1 MSIKL
6 LDEFLK
12 KHNKTRYQLSKLT
25 GISQNTL
32 NDYNKK
38 ELNKYTVSFL
48 RTLSMCVGM
57 STVDVFIE
65 LAELEKNYDDLAG
78 FKHLLDKYKLSFP
91 SQEFELYCLI
101 KEFESANI
109 EVLPF
114 TFNRFESETHVDIE
128 KDVRKALNNAIA
140 VLKEKKKNCYKNH

>member
-38 ELNKYTVSFL
+38 ELNKYSVSFL
-48 RTLSMCVGM
+48 RALSMCTGI
-57 STVDVFIE
+57 STFDVFIE
-65 LAELEKNYDDLAG
+65 LAELEKSYDDLAG
-78 FKHLLDKYKLSFP
+78 FKHLLNKYKLSFP
-91 SQEFELYCLI
+91 AQEFELYCLI
-101 KEFESANI
+101 KEFESVNI

-114 TFNRFESETHVDIE
+114 TFNRFENEEHADIE
-128 KDVRKALNNAIA
+128 KDVKKALNNAIA
-140 VLKEKKKNCYKNH
+140 VLKAKKEELL

>member
-1 MSIKL
+1 MTIKL

-32 NDYNKK
+32 KDQNEKS
-38 ELNKYTVSFL
+38 LNKYTVSIL
-48 RTLSMCVGM
+48 RALALITGM
-57 STVDVFIE
+57 PISDVLFE
-65 LAELEKNYDDLAG
+65 LEDLEKNADDLAG

-91 SQEFELYCLI
+91 AQEFELYCLI

-114 TFNRFESETHVDIE
+114 TFNRFENEEHAYIE
-128 KDVRKALNNAIA
+128 KDVKKALNNAIA
-140 VLKEKKKNCYKNH
+140 VLKEKKEELL

>member
-1 MSIKL
+1 MTIKL

-12 KHNKTRYQLSKLT
+12 KHDLTRYQLSKLT

-32 NDYNKK
+32 KDQNEKS
-38 ELNKYTVSFL
+38 LNKYNVSFL
-48 RTLSMCVGM
+48 RALSMCAGI
-57 STVDVFIE
+57 STSDVFNE
-65 LAELEKNYDDLAG
+65 LEELEKNYDDLAG
-78 FKHLLDKYKLSFP
+78 FKHLLDKYKLSF
-91 SQEFELYCLI
+91 SAQEFELYCLI

-114 TFNRFESETHVDIE
+114 TFNRFENEEHADIE
-128 KDVRKALNNAIA
+128 KDVKKALDNAIA

>member
-65 LAELEKNYDDLAG
+65 LAELEKSYDDLAG

-91 SQEFELYCLI
+91 AQEFELYCLI

-114 TFNRFESETHVDIE
+114 TFNRFENEEHVNIK
-128 KDVRKALNNAIA
+128 KDVCKALENAIT
-140 VLKEKKKNCYKNH
+140 VLKEKKNELL

>member
-1 MSIKL
+1 MAIKL

-32 NDYNKK
+32 KDQNEKS
-38 ELNKYTVSFL
+38 LNKYTVSIL
-48 RTLSMCVGM
+48 RALALVTGRQV
-57 STVDVFIE
+57 TDVFNE
-65 LAELEKNYDDLAG
+65 LAELEKTYDDLAG
-78 FKHLLDKYKLSFP
+78 FKYLLDKHKLSFP
-91 SQEFELYCLI
+91 AQEFELYCLI

-114 TFNRFESETHVDIE
+114 TFNRFENETHADIE
-128 KDVRKALNNAIA
+128 KDVKKALNNAIA
-140 VLKEKKKNCYKNH
+140 VLKEKKEELL

>member
-38 ELNKYTVSFL
+38 ELNKYSVSFL
-48 RTLSMCVGM
+48 RALSMCTGI
-57 STVDVFIE
+57 STFDVFIE
-65 LAELEKNYDDLAG
+65 LAELEKSHDDLAG
-78 FKHLLDKYKLSFP
+78 FKHLLDKHKLSFP
-91 SQEFELYCLI
+91 AQEFELYCLI

-114 TFNRFESETHVDIE
+114 TFNRFE
-128 KDVRKALNNAIA
+128 
-140 VLKEKKKNCYKNH
+140 

>member
-57 STVDVFIE
+57 SIVDVFVE

-78 FKHLLDKYKLSFP
+78 FKHLLDTYKLSFP
-91 SQEFELYCLI
+91 AQEFELYCLI

-128 KDVRKALNNAIA
+128 KDVRKALENAIT
-140 VLKEKKKNCYKNH
+140 VLKEKKNELI

>member
-1 MSIKL
+1 MTIKL

-12 KHNKTRYQLSKLT
+12 RHDLTRYQLSKLT

-32 NDYNKK
+32 KDQNEKS
-38 ELNKYTVSFL
+38 LNKYTVSIL
-48 RTLSMCVGM
+48 RALALITGIPIS
-57 STVDVFIE
+57 DVLFE
-65 LAELEKNYDDLAG
+65 LEDLEKNADDLAG

-91 SQEFELYCLI
+91 AQEFELYCLI

-128 KDVRKALNNAIA
+128 KDVRKALENAIT
-140 VLKEKKKNCYKNH
+140 VLKEKKNEFM

>member
-1 MSIKL
+1 MTIKL

-12 KHNKTRYQLSKLT
+12 KHDLTRYQLSKLT

-32 NDYNKK
+32 KDQNEKT
-38 ELNKYTVSFL
+38 LNKYTVSIL
-48 RTLSMCVGM
+48 RALALIAGM
-57 STVDVFIE
+57 PASDVLLE
-65 LAELEKNYDDLAG
+65 LEQLEKNMDDLAG

-91 SQEFELYCLI
+91 AQEFELYCLI

-114 TFNRFESETHVDIE
+114 TFNRFENEEHVDIE
-128 KDVRKALNNAIA
+128 KDVKKALNNAIA
-140 VLKEKKKNCYKNH
+140 VLKEKKNEFM

>member
-1 MSIKL
+1 KL

-32 NDYNKK
+32 KDQNEKS
-38 ELNKYTVSFL
+38 LNKYTVSIL
-48 RTLSMCVGM
+48 RALALITGM
-57 STVDVFIE
+57 PISDVLFE
-65 LAELEKNYDDLAG
+65 LEDLEKNYDDLAG

-91 SQEFELYCLI
+91 AQEFELYCLI

-114 TFNRFESETHVDIE
+114 TFNRFESETHADIE
-128 KDVRKALNNAIA
+128 KDVQKALENAIDM
-140 VLKEKKKNCYKNH
+140 LKEKKNELI

>member
-1 MSIKL
+1 MNIKL

-38 ELNKYTVSFL
+38 ELNKYSVSFL
-48 RTLSMCVGM
+48 RALSMCTGI
-57 STVDVFIE
+57 STFDVFIE
-65 LAELEKNYDDLAG
+65 LAELEKSYDDLAG
-78 FKHLLDKYKLSFP
+78 FKHLLDKHKLSFP
-91 SQEFELYCLI
+91 AQEFELYCLI

-114 TFNRFESETHVDIE
+114 TFNRFENEEHADIE
-128 KDVRKALNNAIA
+128 KDVKKALNNAIA
-140 VLKEKKKNCYKNH
+140 VLKEKKEELL